1 MDAPFSPGSGSSLTS
16 LLLAAVVP
24 FLCLRAFLFLFHV
37 WPNFLHRRLTS
48 CFDRQVAMV
57 MERVSPNR
65 VIQDDIM
72 VRSIMGYVSS
82 CYVRSMQRGA
92 DACDAVATADYEYTF
107 LFDNADMFEEDW
119 VPYSTRFR
127 SLFGRVIASCME
139 LSVVPSYGH
148 SIQVEPGLFVRFLP
162 NRDALGGG
170 RDKDGRWSAESQQS
184 SEDSKGGQRPGAAAG
199 ELNQVDKLNTYM
211 FYSMRRYAE
220 SMDNHP
226 EPRVDGRADAVIS
239 EERPFDPGA
248 QSDADRG
255 RGGGGGSSS
264 SRMQSESTFFEDP
277 QHPPEERIVVLEYRR
292 PLPHEHA
299 HVLCNSGT
307 THGGV
312 SKYDALQSSEDVI
325 EGFLGRVHRWY
336 LGHVAQSKRAAL
348 LVIYPSLLMA
358 QFAKMGTVSPKAC
371 YIGPQAEFSGKYYA
385 LESAALARE
394 EITGAAA
401 ASSASLSVKAG
412 AKAGDGATVT
422 AVREVTTTT
431 TTGGHVGLR
440 GAELSGGSRGKT
452 FNSLFFPGKARVL
465 SMIDDFVEERGRF
478 GVPGVVPRL
487 TFFLY
492 GAPGTGK
499 TSFVKALARHL
510 RRNLVVVSMSE
521 LITVNELQRVLQ
533 PFGME
538 LREGGERRSR
548 GTGSLSV
555 RPHQSVYVFED
566 FDAIGD
572 AGEALIKMQAQQR
585 KLAEER
591 QLGQS
596 KKSPGDEARGSDDG
610 DSDKLQAA
618 SSSSSAGSRSG
629 GSFNS
634 QEDCGSDSDDG
645 DTERRDMFLL
655 RNNLLEE
662 LTRDHLTVERFI
674 DLFNGLNLP
683 ESFIAVFTTNHPE
696 RIHPL
701 IASSSVMDVT
711 LDMGMFD
718 DECATQMVEHYY
730 PAELADQTVE
740 GGSQRHL
747 STSQLAALRAALR
760 VFNAGSSGLS
770 GARLEEMCVE
780 CDTVAALTARL
791 SSVDSFDAVDVF

>member
-1 MDAPFSPGSGSSLTS
+1 MDAPFSLGSGSSLTS

-24 FLCLRAFLFLFHV
+24 FLCLRAFPFLFHA
-37 WPNFLHRRLTS
+37 WPNFLYRWLTS

-57 MERVSPNR
+57 MERVNPNR

-72 VRSIMGYVSS
+72 IRSIMGYVSH

-92 DACDAVATADYEYTF
+92 DACDAVATADYEYSF
-107 LFDNADMFEEDW
+107 LFDKSDMFEEDW

-162 NRDALGGG
+162 NRHARGG
-170 RDKDGRWSAESQQS
+170 RRDEDGRWSEESQQS
-184 SEDSKGGQRPGAAAG
+184 SECPNGGKRPGAAAS
-199 ELNQVDKLNTYM
+199 ELNQVDKLNMYM

-220 SMDNHP
+220 SMDDHP
-226 EPRVDGRADAVIS
+226 EPCVGGRA
-239 EERPFDPGA
+239 GA
-248 QSDADRG
+248 
-255 RGGGGGSSS
+255 
-264 SRMQSESTFFEDP
+264 
-277 QHPPEERIVVLEYRR
+277 YRR
-292 PLPHEHA
+292 PLPHEHSQA
-299 HVLCNSGT
+299 LCNSSNT
-307 THGGV
+307 RGGA
-312 SKYDALQSSEDVI
+312 SKYDASQSAEDVI
-325 EGFLGRVHRWY
+325 EGFLGRVHTWY

-358 QFAKMGTVSPKAC
+358 QFTKMGTMAPKMRN
-371 YIGPQAEFSGKYYA
+371 INPHAEFSGKYYV
-385 LESAALARE
+385 LESAALGSE

-401 ASSASLSVKAG
+401 ASSAS
-412 AKAGDGATVT
+412 
-422 AVREVTTTT
+422 
-431 TTGGHVGLR
+431 
-440 GAELSGGSRGKT
+440 GSRGKT
-452 FNSLFFPGKARVL
+452 FNSLFFPGKTRVL

-487 TFFLY
+487 TFFLH

-521 LITVNELQRVLQ
+521 IITVNELQRVLQ
-533 PFGME
+533 PFDME
-538 LREGGERRSR
+538 LREGGESRSR
-548 GTGSLSV
+548 GTGPLSV

-572 AGEALIKMQAQQR
+572 AWEALINMQARQR
-585 KLAEER
+585 KLAGER
-591 QLGQS
+591 QLG
-596 KKSPGDEARGSDDG
+596 KWTKSSGGKVRGSDDG
-610 DSDKLQAA
+610 DGDKSQAA
-618 SSSSSAGSRSG
+618 SPSSSAGSRSG
-629 GSFNS
+629 ESFDS
-634 QEDCGSDSDDG
+634 HEDYGSDSDDG
-645 DTERRDMFLL
+645 DSECRGTFLL
-655 RNNLLEE
+655 RDSVPEE

-683 ESFIAVFTTNHPE
+683 DSFIAVFTTNHPE
-696 RIHPL
+696 RINPL

-711 LDMGMFD
+711 LNMGMLD

-730 PAELADQTVE
+730 AAELADQTVD
-740 GGSQRHL
+740 GGGRRHL

-760 VFNAGSSGLS
+760 VFNASSTGLS
-770 GARLEEMCVE
+770 GALLEKMCVE

>member
-1 MDAPFSPGSGSSLTS
+1 
-16 LLLAAVVP
+16 
-24 FLCLRAFLFLFHV
+24 
-37 WPNFLHRRLTS
+37 
-48 CFDRQVAMV
+48 MV

-72 VRSIMGYVSS
+72 IRSIMGYVSH

-92 DACDAVATADYEYTF
+92 DACDAVATADYEYSF
-107 LFDNADMFEEDW
+107 LFDKSDMFEEDW

-162 NRDALGGG
+162 NRHARGG
-170 RDKDGRWSAESQQS
+170 RRDEDGRWSEESQQS
-184 SEDSKGGQRPGAAAG
+184 SECPNGGKRPGAAAS
-199 ELNQVDKLNTYM
+199 ELNQVDKLNMYM

-220 SMDNHP
+220 SMDDHP
-226 EPRVDGRADAVIS
+226 EPCVDGRA
-239 EERPFDPGA
+239 GA
-248 QSDADRG
+248 
-255 RGGGGGSSS
+255 
-264 SRMQSESTFFEDP
+264 
-277 QHPPEERIVVLEYRR
+277 YRR
-292 PLPHEHA
+292 PLPHEHSQA
-299 HVLCNSGT
+299 LCNSSNT
-307 THGGV
+307 RGGA
-312 SKYDALQSSEDVI
+312 SKYDASQSAEDVI
-325 EGFLGRVHRWY
+325 EGFLGRVHTWY

-358 QFAKMGTVSPKAC
+358 QFTKMGTMAPKMRN
-371 YIGPQAEFSGKYYA
+371 INPHAEFSGKYYV
-385 LESAALARE
+385 LESAALGSE

-401 ASSASLSVKAG
+401 ASSAS
-412 AKAGDGATVT
+412 
-422 AVREVTTTT
+422 
-431 TTGGHVGLR
+431 
-440 GAELSGGSRGKT
+440 GSRGKT
-452 FNSLFFPGKARVL
+452 FNSLFFPGKTRVL

-487 TFFLY
+487 TFFLH

-521 LITVNELQRVLQ
+521 IITVNELQRVLQ
-533 PFGME
+533 PFDME
-538 LREGGERRSR
+538 LREGGESRSR
-548 GTGSLSV
+548 GTGPLSV

-572 AGEALIKMQAQQR
+572 AWEALINMQARQR
-585 KLAEER
+585 KLAGER
-591 QLGQS
+591 QLG
-596 KKSPGDEARGSDDG
+596 KWTKSSGGKVRGSDDG
-610 DSDKLQAA
+610 DGDKSQAA
-618 SSSSSAGSRSG
+618 SPSSSAGSRSG
-629 GSFNS
+629 ESFDS
-634 QEDCGSDSDDG
+634 HEDYGSDSDDG
-645 DTERRDMFLL
+645 DSECRGTFLL
-655 RNNLLEE
+655 RDSVPEE

-683 ESFIAVFTTNHPE
+683 DSFIAVFTTNHPE
-696 RIHPL
+696 RINPL

-711 LDMGMFD
+711 LNMGMLD

-730 PAELADQTVE
+730 AAELADQTVD
-740 GGSQRHL
+740 GGGRRHL

-760 VFNAGSSGLS
+760 VFNASSTGLS
-770 GARLEEMCVE
+770 GALLEKMCVE

>member
-1 MDAPFSPGSGSSLTS
+1 MDAPFSLGSGSSLTS

-24 FLCLRAFLFLFHV
+24 FLCLRAFPFLFHA
-37 WPNFLHRRLTS
+37 WPNFLYRWLTS

-72 VRSIMGYVSS
+72 IRSIMGYVSH

-92 DACDAVATADYEYTF
+92 DACDAVATADYEYSF
-107 LFDNADMFEEDW
+107 LFDKSDMFEEDW

-162 NRDALGGG
+162 NRHARGG
-170 RDKDGRWSAESQQS
+170 RRDEDGRWSEESQQS
-184 SEDSKGGQRPGAAAG
+184 SECPNGGKRPGAAAS
-199 ELNQVDKLNTYM
+199 ELNQVDKLNMYM

-220 SMDNHP
+220 SMDDHP
-226 EPRVDGRADAVIS
+226 EPCVDGRAGAVIS
-239 EERPFDPGA
+239 EERPFDPGT
-248 QSDADRG
+248 QSNADRG

-264 SRMQSESTFFEDP
+264 SSTQSESTFFEDP
-277 QHPPEERIVVLEYRR
+277 KQPPEDRVVVLEYRR
-292 PLPHEHA
+292 PLPHEHSQA
-299 HVLCNSGT
+299 LCNSSNT
-307 THGGV
+307 RGGA
-312 SKYDALQSSEDVI
+312 SKYDASQSAEDVI
-325 EGFLGRVHRWY
+325 EGFLGRVHTWY

-358 QFAKMGTVSPKAC
+358 QFTKMGTMAPKMRN
-371 YIGPQAEFSGKYYA
+371 INPHAEFSGKYYV
-385 LESAALARE
+385 LESAALGSE

-401 ASSASLSVKAG
+401 ASSASFSVNAG
-412 AKAGDGATVT
+412 TKAGDSTTVT
-422 AVREVTTTT
+422 VVRELATTT

-440 GAELSGGSRGKT
+440 GAELSSGSRGKT
-452 FNSLFFPGKARVL
+452 FNSLFFPGKTRVL

-487 TFFLY
+487 TFFLH

-521 LITVNELQRVLQ
+521 IITVSELQRVLQ
-533 PFGME
+533 PFDME
-538 LREGGERRSR
+538 LREGGESRSR
-548 GTGSLSV
+548 GTGPLSV

-572 AGEALIKMQAQQR
+572 AWEALINMQARQR
-585 KLAEER
+585 KLAGER
-591 QLGQS
+591 QLG
-596 KKSPGDEARGSDDG
+596 KWTKSSGGKVRGSDDG
-610 DSDKLQAA
+610 DGDKSQAA
-618 SSSSSAGSRSG
+618 SPSSSAGSRSG
-629 GSFNS
+629 ESFDS
-634 QEDCGSDSDDG
+634 HEDYGSDSDDG
-645 DTERRDMFLL
+645 DSECRGTFLL
-655 RNNLLEE
+655 RDSVPEE

-683 ESFIAVFTTNHPE
+683 DSFIAVFTTNHPE
-696 RIHPL
+696 RINPL
-701 IASSSVMDVT
+701 MASSSVMDVT
-711 LDMGMFD
+711 LNMGMLD

-730 PAELADQTVE
+730 AAELADQTVD
-740 GGSQRHL
+740 GGGRRHL

-760 VFNAGSSGLS
+760 VFNASSTGLS
-770 GARLEEMCVE
+770 GALLEKMCVE